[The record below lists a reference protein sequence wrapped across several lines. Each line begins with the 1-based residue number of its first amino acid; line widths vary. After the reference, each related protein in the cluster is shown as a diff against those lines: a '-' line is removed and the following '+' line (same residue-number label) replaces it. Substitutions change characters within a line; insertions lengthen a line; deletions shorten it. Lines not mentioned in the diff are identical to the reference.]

1 MTESGREF
9 DVPDT
14 ISCNNGIM
22 ARPFA
27 LLGLVRTDGLVHHW
41 ALLHLLKEGA
51 DRLVRVP
58 QLPES
63 RFLELRVW
71 FAAQPA
77 VGLSQTVVRDF
88 VLGIEAHRF

>member
-27 LLGLVRTDGLVHHW
+27 LLGLVRTDRLMHHR
-41 ALLHLLKEGA
+41 ALLHLLKERA
-51 DRLVRVP
+51 DRLSAQALTRAYTSPYHYPSPPTGYGARDISLSSNLP
-58 QLPES
+58 QERP
-63 RFLELRVW
+63 F
-71 FAAQPA
+71 
-77 VGLSQTVVRDF
+77 VG
-88 VLGIEAHRF
+88 